1 MTQRRGI
8 GEGHPAHATPM
19 RRGRLRPRLLDAF
32 CCQGGAAK
40 GYADAGFD
48 VTGIDLVP
56 QPRYPFAFIQAEAVA
71 FIRAYGAEFDFIH
84 ASPPCQHDSECQR
97 IQGNPHPDLIG
108 PTRAAL
114 ESTGRPWVMENVRGA
129 VPKLRTPVML
139 CGGMFG
145 LQTYRHRYFET
156 GGGFT
161 VDQVVHLDHAAPQ
174 AKMGRPIPPG
184 HYGQFVGNFSG
195 VSHAREVMGVPWMN
209 RDGIR
214 ECVPPAYTLWVGTR
228 ALAAL
233 DAGAVA
239 A

>member
-1 MTQRRGI
+1 MTQPTDIRHRTGQ
-8 GEGHPAHATPM
+8 
-19 RRGRLRPRLLDAF
+19 LPRLLDLF

-40 GYADAGFD
+40 GYANAGFD
-48 VTGIDLVP
+48 VTGVDLVP
-56 QPRYPFAFIQAEAVA
+56 QPRYPFTFIQAEAVA
-71 FIRAYGAEFDFIH
+71 FIRAHGAEFDVIH
-84 ASPPCQHDSECQR
+84 TSPPCQHDSECQR

-114 ESTGRPWVMENVRGA
+114 ESTGRPWIIENVRGA

-145 LQTYRHRYFET
+145 LGTYRHRYFET
-156 GGGFT
+156 SGFALPQPGHPAHT
-161 VDQVVHLDHAAPQ
+161 VPQ

-195 VSHAREVMGVPWMN
+195 VDHARRVMGVPWMN

-214 ECVPPAYTLWVGTR
+214 ECVPPAYTEHIGTR

-233 DAGAVA
+233 PATAVA